1 MTPDSLTKQRM
12 TGDAA
17 WNYGALAVTAVV
29 GALATFAI
37 AGTLGAGTLGVFTQL
52 YAVHVIGAQIAV
64 FGVHDSTQ
72 KHVAELVG
80 EGGDDTAVV
89 TAALGLVLLS
99 ATALAS
105 LVGVIAEPIGTF
117 VDSAEV
123 GRGLYLVAPGIVL
136 FALNKVLFAALNG
149 RGLLRLYARAQIL
162 RAALVLVA
170 VVLIVVGDLPGYTVG
185 GIFTVAELMLAPYLF
200 ALVRPS
206 WCLARKALSKRQ
218 WWHQHAAFGGRGLV
232 NGILLETHLRV
243 DVLTL
248 SYFVSDRAVGVYA
261 FAALFAEGVYQV
273 PVVLRTVAYPTL
285 VQVASGGDKTG
296 LATMVRR
303 LSLVSGLLCA
313 GVAALVALAYPYVA
327 GAFDIEFVRTG
338 LPILYI
344 LLTGMTLYAFFVP
357 FDQLL
362 LQSGLPG
369 RQSLLMTLYVGA
381 NVILN
386 VTLIPRLGLVGA
398 AWATAAS
405 LLFAALLLL
414 AASWAWLGYRGGVL
428 LYRAPAA

>member
-1 MTPDSLTKQRM
+1 M

-17 WNYGALAVTAVV
+17 WNYGALAVTAAV
-29 GALATFAI
+29 GAAVTFVI
-37 AGTLGAGTLGVFTQL
+37 AGALGAATLGVFTQL
-52 YAVHVIGAQIAV
+52 YTVHVIGAQIAV
-64 FGVHDSTQ
+64 FGAHDSTQ
-72 KHVAELVG
+72 KHVAELAG
-80 EGGDDTAVV
+80 EAGDDSAIV

-105 LVGVIAEPIGTF
+105 LISIVAEPVGAL

-170 VVLIVVGDLPGYTVG
+170 VVTIVAGDLPGYAVG
-185 GIFTVAELMLAPYLF
+185 GIFTFAELALTPYLL

-206 WCLARKALSKRQ
+206 WRRAREAASNRR
-218 WWHQHAAFGGRGLV
+218 WWRQHAAFGGRGLV

-243 DVLTL
+243 DVMTL

-273 PVVLRTVAYPTL
+273 PVVIRTVAYPTI
-285 VQVASGGDKTG
+285 VQLASRGDRAR
-296 LATMVRR
+296 LAATMRK
-303 LSLVSGLLCA
+303 LSLAGGLLCA
-313 GVAALVALAYPYVA
+313 GVAALVAVVYPYVA
-327 GAFDIEFVRTG
+327 GAFDMEFVRTG
-338 LPILYI
+338 LPVLYI
-344 LLTGMTLYAFFVP
+344 LLAGMTLYAFFVP
-357 FDQLL
+357 CDQLL

-369 RQSLLMTLYVGA
+369 RQSLLMALYVGV

-386 VTLIPRLGLVGA
+386 VALIPRFGLVGA

-405 LLFAALLLL
+405 LLLAALLLL
-414 AASWAWLGYRGGVL
+414 GASWAWLGYRWSVL
-428 LYRAPAA
+428 LHRAPAA